1 MMENKNTNHQPDLSQ
16 AKAEYTQ
23 IKGSDELKTRVL
35 SELKNH
41 NTNPDAKKKWRKPWM
56 KYVATTAAMFVFTVT
71 VMVNASP
78 AFANTVAGIPGLAG
92 VVNVMTFG
100 HYEYHQNGMDANIDT
115 AKIEGLLDKDLEA
128 QINKELAGY
137 ADAIISE
144 FEAEAKAIQ
153 KEYPGEEVHFGMDSG
168 YQVLTN
174 TEEYL
179 AIDIYLV
186 NTVGS
191 SSTIHKYYTIDKK
204 TQKLVTFEGL
214 FAENADYATVLEK
227 YVLSEMRR
235 QQETGLY
242 FYWIDEPGEMPD
254 PLITADSLFYIN
266 PEGQLVICFDKYA
279 VAPGSSG
286 SPEFI
291 IPEDVIAGIVK

>member
-1 MMENKNTNHQPDLSQ
+1 MMENNNINDHPDLSQ
-16 AKAEYTQ
+16 AKAEYSQ
-23 IKGSDELKTRVL
+23 IIASDELRTRVL
-35 SELKNH
+35 SDLKDH
-41 NTNPDAKKKWRKPWM
+41 KTNPGGKKKWRRLWM
-56 KYVATTAAMFVFTVT
+56 KYMATSAAMLVFTVT
-71 VMVNASP
+71 IMVNASP
-78 AFANTVAGIPGLAG
+78 AFANTVAGIPGLTG
-92 VVNVMTFG
+92 IVNVMTFG
-100 HYEYHQNGMDANIDT
+100 HYEYHQNGIDANIDT
-115 AKIEGLLDKDLEA
+115 AKIEGLLDKNLEA
-128 QINKELAGY
+128 QINKEFAGY

-153 KEYPGEEVHFGMDSG
+153 KDYPGEEVHFGMDSG

-174 TEEYL
+174 TKEYL

-191 SSTIHKYYTIDKK
+191 SSTIHKYYTIDKN
-204 TQKLVTFEGL
+204 TQKLLTLKSL
-214 FAENADYATVLEK
+214 FLENADFATVLEK
-227 YVLSEMRR
+227 YVLGEMRK

-242 FYWIDEPGEMPD
+242 YYWIDEPGMMPD

-266 PEGQLVICFDKYA
+266 PEGQLVICFDKYS

-291 IPEDVIAGIVK
+291 IPSDAIADIIK

>member
-1 MMENKNTNHQPDLSQ
+1 MGNKNKNNHPDLSQ
-16 AKAEYTQ
+16 AKAEYNQ
-23 IKGSDELKTRVL
+23 INGSDEFKTRVL
-35 SELKNH
+35 SELNNH
-41 NTNPDAKKKWRKPWM
+41 KTNPGEKKKWRKPWM
-56 KYVATTAAMFVFTVT
+56 KYAATTAAMFIFTVT

-92 VVNVMTFG
+92 IVNVMTFG
-100 HYEYHQNGMDANIDT
+100 HYEYHQNGFDANIDT
-115 AKIEGLLDKDLEA
+115 AKIEGLLDKNLEA
-128 QINKELAGY
+128 QINKELEGY

-174 TEEYL
+174 TKEYL

-191 SSTIHKYYTIDKK
+191 SMTIHKYYTIDKK
-204 TQKLVTFEGL
+204 TQKLLTFEGL
-214 FAENADYATVLEK
+214 FLESVDYAAVLEN
-227 YVLSEMRR
+227 YVLNEMIR
-235 QQETGLY
+235 QQETGLL
-242 FYWIDEPGEMPD
+242 FYWIDEPSLMPD
-254 PLITADSLFYIN
+254 PLITADTLFYIN
-266 PEGQLVICFDKYA
+266 SKGQLVICFDKYS

-286 SPEFI
+286 SPEFV
-291 IPEDVIAGIVK
+291 IPNEVIAGITKQ